1 MHENSAWQVIEEDLI
16 PFKVWS
22 GFYTQEQ
29 ILEEAVEALTEGWY
43 ENEEEDEES
52 IDCLSDEQIAKLKK
66 IIASRFDEK
75 RKAEKNWP
83 ESTDCDRLQQAFA
96 ELTERGIVSLE
107 NAGYTL
113 SDGWSEWDEVVTN
126 EWHAKGLLN
135 KVRGGC
141 FYHGQDLE
149 RAVNGAGLN
158 LAFSAISGE
167 DSDGLPIGHEI
178 MEVLKKHGFKP
189 SWNGSI
195 TERIFMPIAWQKRLD
210 NGD

>member
-1 MHENSAWQVIEEDLI
+1 MQENSAWQVIEEHLI
-16 PFKVWS
+16 PLKVWS
-22 GFYTQEQ
+22 GFYTQDQ

-43 ENEEEDEES
+43 DNEDDEP
-52 IDCLSDEQIAKLKK
+52 IDCLSDEQIDKLKK

-75 RKAEKNWP
+75 RKEEKNWP
-83 ESTDCDRLQQAFA
+83 ESTDCDRLQKAFA

-113 SDGWSEWDEVVTN
+113 SDGWSDWDEVVHN
-126 EWHAKGLLN
+126 EWQSKGLLH

-158 LAFSAISGE
+158 FAFSAISGE
-167 DSDGLPIGHEI
+167 DSDGIPIGHEI
-178 MEVLKKHGFKP
+178 MEVLKKHGFNP
-189 SWNGSI
+189 SWNGTIS
-195 TERIFMPIAWQKRLD
+195 ERIFMPIVWQKRLK
-210 NGD
+210 NGG